1 MARERM
7 VTRTITD
14 ATVKCMVVSG
24 REVIDLEVYVGS
36 VEGLK
41 ETQIIEKAKTNT
53 PDGYI
58 FVKEEQI
65 IYSEKLYGMPESEF
79 IKLAKVLPPRT
90 TKAE

>member
-14 ATVKCMVVSG
+14 AMVKCMAVSG
-24 REVIDLEVYVGS
+24 REVIDVEVYVGS

-41 ETQIIEKAKTNT
+41 ENQIIEKAKNNM

-65 IYSEKLYGMPESEF
+65 VYSEKLYGMPESEF
-79 IKLAKVLPPRT
+79 IRLAKVLPPRNKT
-90 TKAE
+90 E